1 MDKVETEP
9 PKTIKTSELIWQDM
23 QHQEL
28 FRILA
33 ILATAPEKSVL
44 QRLINYGNDHF
55 AIEEEYMKRLNYPD
69 LESHI
74 KSHKYFHSKIK
85 SYMSSQCVFD
95 EQSAI
100 ELSGYLTNWLTSH
113 IFTVDKSFEP
123 FVLQSKVK

>member
-1 MDKVETEP
+1 MQ
-9 PKTIKTSELIWQDM
+9 KTAITPAKAITTSELIWQDM

-55 AIEEEYMKRLNYPD
+55 AIEEAYMRKLNYPE
-69 LESHI
+69 LASHI
-74 KSHKYFHSKIK
+74 KSHKYFNSKIK
-85 SYMSSQCVFD
+85 SYMDSQCIFD

-100 ELSGYLTNWLTSH
+100 ELSSYLTDWLASH
-113 IFTVDKSFEP
+113 IFTVDKDFEA
-123 FVLQSKVK
+123 FVLQSEQK